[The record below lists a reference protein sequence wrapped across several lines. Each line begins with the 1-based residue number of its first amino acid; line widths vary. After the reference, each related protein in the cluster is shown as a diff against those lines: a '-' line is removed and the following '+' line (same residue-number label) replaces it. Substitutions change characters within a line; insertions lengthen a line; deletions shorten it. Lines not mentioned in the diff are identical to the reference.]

1 MIKIWVTFIKNS
13 IGGWWRCE
21 WLSTVFVSCIGG
33 IYLIATKNRIG
44 ELVDEYGNVI
54 LRVAYT
60 YLNNRADAEDAVQ
73 DVFLYILEKKPNF
86 NDKAHEK
93 FWIIRVTINIC
104 KNKLNTFWNKNKCSI
119 DDVAE
124 IATYDDYNTDSN
136 VFKAV
141 MSLPD
146 KYRIVIYMYYYE
158 DYSTPEI
165 AKLIGKSEVT
175 VRSHLYRARKKLKD
189 LLKEEY
195 DFEQEWI

>member
-1 MIKIWVTFIKNS
+1 MN
-13 IGGWWRCE
+13 
-21 WLSTVFVSCIGG
+21 CIGG
-33 IYLIATKNRIG
+33 ICLIATDNRIG
-44 ELVDEYGNVI
+44 ELVDEYGDMI
-54 LRVAYT
+54 LRIAYT

-73 DVFLYILEKKPNF
+73 DVFLYILEKKPDF
-86 NDKAHEK
+86 NDKAYEK

-104 KNKLNTFWNKNKCSI
+104 KNKLNVFWNKNRCSI

-124 IATYDDYNTDSN
+124 IATYDAYNTDSN

-165 AKLIGKSEVT
+165 ANLIGKSEVT
-175 VRSHLYRARKKLKD
+175 VRSHLHRARKKLKD

-195 DFEQEWI
+195 DFGQE